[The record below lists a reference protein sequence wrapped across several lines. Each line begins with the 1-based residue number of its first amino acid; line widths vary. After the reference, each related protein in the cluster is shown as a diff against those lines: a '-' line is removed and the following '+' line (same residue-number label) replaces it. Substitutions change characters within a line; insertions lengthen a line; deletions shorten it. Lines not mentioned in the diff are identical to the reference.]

1 MPRERA
7 KERECEANIKKTLA
21 YSAIFKYPL
30 SYYQLAT
37 YLMTKK
43 EYNYLFF
50 NKQLRR
56 LLKSKHISVDKER
69 FYANGL
75 KPVSWHTRAKISKDI
90 ILKTKENLQVLGRI
104 PWVKMVAVTGSVA
117 AHNADKDSDVD
128 IFIIS
133 QANRLWITRLFTY
146 LFLKILNLYPKTDGE
161 TGKVCAN
168 LYMDEDSL
176 AWPKEKRSV
185 YVAQDIVRMQP
196 IIHKD
201 NVYFR
206 FMAAN
211 KWINDYMPNLKVEI
225 TEKTK
230 PWVKGNSTLI
240 NILEN
245 ILMKLQISYMKKRK
259 TNEVT
264 KKHLIHFNKNDNSSR
279 ILTEFSEHLGKV
291 S

>member
-21 YSAIFKYPL
+21 YSAVFKYPL
-30 SYYQLAT
+30 SYFQLTT
-37 YLMTKK
+37 YLMSKK

-56 LLKSKHISVDKER
+56 LLKSKHISVEKER
-69 FYANGL
+69 FFTPGN
-75 KPVSWHTRAKISKDI
+75 KPVSWHNRAKVSHDTIE
-90 ILKTKENLQVLGRI
+90 KTRQNLQVLGRI
-104 PWVKMVAVTGSVA
+104 PWVKMVAITGSVA
-117 AHNADKDSDVD
+117 AYNGDKDSDVD

-133 QANRLWITRLFTY
+133 QINRLWITRLFTY
-146 LFLKILNLYPKTDGE
+146 VFLKILNLYPKTDGE
-161 TGKVCAN
+161 TGKICAN
-168 LYMDEDSL
+168 LYMSEENL

-196 IIHKD
+196 IFHKD

-206 FMAAN
+206 FMSAN
-211 KWINDYMPNLKVEI
+211 KWINDYMPNFKIELN
-225 TEKTK
+225 EKTK
-230 PWVKGNSTLI
+230 PWVKGNSYAV

-245 ILMKLQISYMKKRK
+245 LLMKVQIAYMKKHK

-264 KKHLIHFNKNDNSSR
+264 KRHLIHFNKNDNSTR
-279 ILTEFSEHLGKV
+279 ILNEFNDHLGKV